1 LEEIS
6 IFNDFLKEIFIKE
19 IEIFKVTNEFF
30 KDQNEIEIEIKSY
43 LDEDL

>member
-1 LEEIS
+1 MEEIS